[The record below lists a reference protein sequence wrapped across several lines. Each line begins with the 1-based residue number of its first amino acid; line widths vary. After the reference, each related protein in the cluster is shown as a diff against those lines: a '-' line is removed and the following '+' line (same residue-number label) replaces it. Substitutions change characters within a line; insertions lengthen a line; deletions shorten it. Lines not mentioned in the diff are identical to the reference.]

1 MPTLLSQIKMPSGT
15 VYDIKDAWARTQIEA
30 ITGGSAV
37 VFIGVSTTAIT
48 DGGTEVPTI
57 PGWSDT
63 VSTGNIVFYGKKEFI
78 WGNDSKWH
86 ELGDTTAVAVSI
98 TVEADPNGNYTP
110 SGNVTQPTFSGNSMT
125 STGTFTPSG
134 NVSVSFSGTTNK
146 TATVTNTT
154 GTATYTPA
162 GNVSQPTFSGNSLTS
177 TGSYTP
183 TGNVTLTKSN
193 KTAAVSPASSGTN
206 TYTPAGNVSTPTI
219 TVTPSTTNIN
229 NPTSKTVTNA
239 LATAA
244 PEATAPS
251 NAVTY
256 CSVTNE
262 ILSLYQLGYTT
273 TDSITT
279 TETTV
284 ATGIQSATSST
295 PTFTGDGVR
304 LVTDNI
310 STADSASFTGDSG
323 SVSVSGTPEGTVS
336 QPTFTGDG
344 VRLVTGN
351 IEVPSGVT
359 GSFEGT
365 QGSVSVSG
373 TPEGTVSK
381 PTFTGDTVKISGE
394 TTSA

>member
-1 MPTLLSQIKMPSGT
+1 MTNPS
-15 VYDIKDAWARTQIEA
+15 
-30 ITGGSAV
+30 TGGFMVCFMCTKKPFADALE
-37 VFIGVSTTAIT
+37 TYLTY
-48 DGGTEVPTI
+48 GTGEV
-57 PGWSDT
+57 
-63 VSTGNIVFYGKKEFI
+63 
-78 WGNDSKWH
+78 
-86 ELGDTTAVAVSI
+86 
-98 TVEADPNGNYTP
+98 
-110 SGNVTQPTFSGNSMT
+110 FSGM
-125 STGTFTPSG
+125 FM
-134 NVSVSFSGTTNK
+134 F
-146 TATVTNTT
+146 
-154 GTATYTPA
+154 
-162 GNVSQPTFSGNSLTS
+162 
-177 TGSYTP
+177 
-183 TGNVTLTKSN
+183 
-193 KTAAVSPASSGTN
+193 AVPYGFAKAIIDLYNQSS
-206 TYTPAGNVSTPTI
+206 
-219 TVTPSTTNIN
+219 
-229 NPTSKTVTNA
+229 
-239 LATAA
+239 
-244 PEATAPS
+244 
-251 NAVTY
+251 
-256 CSVTNE
+256 
-262 ILSLYQLGYTT
+262 YTT

-284 ATGIQSATSST
+284 ATGIQSATSSK

-336 QPTFTGDG
+336 KPTFTGDG